1 MTNLTLLSKC
11 TEKGGSRTVDSC
23 FPLWAGLQAQMS
35 RKVFAFSKTDLATIV
50 SSCSGHVFGGCQLFR
65 MCIVL
70 TGRQDTPF
78 GLYCSFWA
86 SVFQRFKSAVCW
98 TPTIDFFTR
107 NTMSFQWLWIAYSE
121 LYPPT
126 AHYCL
131 YFSSILQFP
140 LSANM
145 KTQDHKR
152 LRGSLG
158 TVEMQ

>member
-107 NTMSFQWLWIAYSE
+107 NTMSFQWLWIAYT
-121 LYPPT
+121 LNYIPQQHIIVCTFPQF
-126 AHYCL
+126 CN
-131 YFSSILQFP
+131 ILF
-140 LSANM
+140 LLTW
-145 KTQDHKR
+145 KHKIIKD
-152 LRGSLG
+152 
-158 TVEMQ
+158 